1 MVYHINKI
9 NDFEKNPSQQ
19 MKKQNLTEFNIHY
32 DKNSQNMGINTI
44 YFNIRLYMTGPQLPS

>member
-1 MVYHINKI
+1 
-9 NDFEKNPSQQ
+9 